1 VTCLLGSVGLLV
13 VDIHIEPKR
22 ESFSWRSDKLCYTR
36 TQPMEGENS
45 IFRVVDGQ
53 SIEDIVRHIC

>member
-1 VTCLLGSVGLLV
+1 LV